1 MAPRNKFVSRNK
13 TLDVG
18 RTSLRLHPIPIHR
31 ILVLHILLPIQ
42 LLYLSQPPRQQL
54 LLHLQLLPLQIPLSF
69 AKQGIQPC

>member
-1 MAPRNKFVSRNK
+1 MAPRDKFVNRNK

-18 RTSLRLHPIPIHR
+18 RTSLRLH
-31 ILVLHILLPIQ
+31 PIQ

-69 AKQGIQPC
+69 AKQGILPC